1 MAQELMPFEQI
12 NQMAIAFTQSGFF
25 GYRNPSEALT
35 LMLLA
40 NANGLHPVKAAERYH
55 IIQGRPAMKADAML
69 ATFQE
74 AGGQIKWLKRS
85 ADECKLWLAHPQA
98 GELEVS
104 WTIQRAKDAGLTSK
118 NTWKQFPIQM
128 LSARC
133 VSEGVRALYPACLCG
148 LYTPEEVTDFDTKP
162 QTITP
167 PPTAPTITTEPQKQQ
182 KKEEKVIDAEVVTE
196 PPPKQKKSA
205 KEAFCDKMAE
215 LKAKHPE
222 AFAKK
227 LELMKIEDY
236 TLLPSTEFRPV
247 YNAVRQHIDD
257 VLEYEASQAQE
268 DINDVQL
275 FD

>member
-1 MAQELMPFEQI
+1 MAQELMPFEEI
-12 NQMAIAFTQSGFF
+12 NQMAIAFTKSGFF

-40 NANGLHPVKAAERYH
+40 NANGLHPVKAVERYH
-55 IIQGRPAMKADAML
+55 IIQGKPAMKADAML

-74 AGGQIKWLKRS
+74 AGGQIKWLMRS

-98 GELEVS
+98 GELEVY

-118 NTWKQFPIQM
+118 NTWKQFPTQM

-148 LYTPEEVTDFDTKP
+148 LYTPEEVTDFNAKT
-162 QTITP
+162 QTFTP
-167 PPTAPTITTEPQKQQ
+167 PSEPKKTELQKQQ
-182 KKEEKVIDAEVVTE
+182 KKEEKVIDAEVINVE
-196 PPPKQKKSA
+196 QKKSA
-205 KEAFCDKMAE
+205 KEAFCNKMAE
-215 LKAKHPE
+215 LQAKHAE

-236 TLLPSTEFRPV
+236 TLLPSTEFRTV

-257 VLEYEASQAQE
+257 VFEYEASQAQE